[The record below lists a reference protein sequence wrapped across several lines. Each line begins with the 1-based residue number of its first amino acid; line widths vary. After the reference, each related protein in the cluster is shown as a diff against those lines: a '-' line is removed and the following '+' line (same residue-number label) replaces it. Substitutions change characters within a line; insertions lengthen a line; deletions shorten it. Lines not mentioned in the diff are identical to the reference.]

1 MNDTFFFVVRSS
13 YYYTIYTSK
22 WKKREASCRKISNVE
37 QMYQCFIIQV
47 KLYIINNNDNNS
59 KSILHSWKDD
69 KYLSSDYFIIPPL
82 LRPTVIDLRLKISY
96 QNITTIEKKKYTLSF
111 SETSK
116 QARSKYQWNASF
128 SGIRNTSLTHT
139 KYLCEQIR

>member
-1 MNDTFFFVVRSS
+1 
-13 YYYTIYTSK
+13 
-22 WKKREASCRKISNVE
+22 
-37 QMYQCFIIQV
+37 MYQCFIIQV

-96 QNITTIEKKKYTLSF
+96 QNITTIEKKKVHSIILGNEQT
-111 SETSK
+111 SEK
-116 QARSKYQWNASF
+116 QISMERILLGHSEYF
-128 SGIRNTSLTHT
+128 THSH
-139 KYLCEQIR
+139 EISVRAN